1 MLKLGPTRKSDWD
14 RLDQT
19 ASAQAP
25 VGPTDKPDRKNGTTM
40 GTIIGRTR
48 KDGSKAFT
56 AQIVI
61 KVGGKTVHRE
71 AQTFDRKQAANAWI
85 VTREA
90 ELRRPGGLE
99 RKEDPTLSVV
109 IDRYIA
115 ESKNIVLGTKAQV
128 LKAIKNSDLG
138 EIKCS
143 DITSHTLVSFARDL
157 TQNVEPQTCG
167 NYFSHLSNIFT
178 VARPAW
184 GYPLSRP
191 AFDDAVTVIKK
202 LGLIRKAAER
212 SRRPTLEELDRL
224 MEHFGRIRDHRPSSI
239 PMQKIVAFAIFST
252 RRQEEITL
260 LQWDDLETDR
270 ILVRDMK
277 HPGDKKGNNVYC
289 ELPLEALAIIK
300 SMPRTAPQIFPY
312 STDAISASFT
322 RACKFLGI
330 EDLRFHDLRHEGIS
344 RLFEMGR
351 TILQVASVSGHRS
364 WTSLKRYTHIRQ
376 SKDKYENWKWKPVV
390 SPGLSVVPPAA

>member
-1 MLKLGPTRKSDWD
+1 
-14 RLDQT
+14 
-19 ASAQAP
+19 
-25 VGPTDKPDRKNGTTM
+25 M

-61 KVGGKTVHRE
+61 KKAGVIVHRE
-71 AQTFDRKQAANAWI
+71 AETFDRKQAANAWI
-85 VTREA
+85 VKREA
-90 ELRRPGGLE
+90 ELKAPGGLE
-99 RKEDPTLSVV
+99 RKEDPTLSAV

-115 ESKNIVLGTKAQV
+115 EFKNVVLGTKAQV
-128 LKAIKNSDLG
+128 LKAIKSSYLG
-138 EIKCS
+138 EKKCS

-157 TQNVEPQTCG
+157 TQSVEPQTCG
-167 NYFSHLSNIFT
+167 NYFSHLSSIFT

-184 GYPLSRP
+184 GYPLSRQ

-202 LGLIRKAAER
+202 LGLIRKAVER
-212 SRRPTLEELDRL
+212 TRRPTIEELDRL

-239 PMQKIVAFAIFST
+239 PMQKIVTFALFST

-260 LQWDDLETDR
+260 LRWDDLDGDR

-289 ELPLEALAIIK
+289 ELTPEALAIIN
-300 SMPRTAPQIFPY
+300 SMPREGERIFPY
-312 STDAISASFT
+312 STDAISTAFT
-322 RACKFLGI
+322 RACKILGI
-330 EDLRFHDLRHEGIS
+330 ADLRFHDLRHEGIS
-344 RLFEMGR
+344 RLFEVGR
-351 TILQVASVSGHRS
+351 TIPQAAAVSGHRS

-376 SKDKYENWKWKPVV
+376 TGDRYVAWIWLPHVT
-390 SPGLSVVPPAA
+390 A